1 MRRSLV
7 GTGMIL
13 LLSLVSIPPAEAQP
27 SAKRVVL
34 FTIPGVGWQ
43 EIAQAKVPV
52 FDELISRGAT
62 AGLVVRSATRGMAPV
77 RGYATLGAGRRAY
90 ARVDDVDG
98 HRLYRGDTELEN
110 GTAAEVAA
118 RRYGIKRA
126 GSFYQ
131 TELAVLT
138 ERFTGAD
145 FGAVLGS
152 FGEALHSDG
161 KKTAVVA
168 ATDQDTPTTTNG
180 MRRAVGLA
188 LADRAGMIDSGEVS
202 DLLVEDR
209 EAPFG
214 VRTDPRKFEDATKE
228 ALEDADVIAID
239 PGETLRADEYAE
251 FAEPSF
257 AEDQLVRAIERTDV
271 LLGRVVRNLAED
283 DLLIVLAPSG
293 PRMQETD
300 SLTPIVAAGGGLER
314 GWLTSPL
321 TRRDGLVLL
330 TDVAS
335 TALHALDVPVPD
347 EVSDSALTVVPANNA
362 DATQRFVNADREA
375 VFREDFVTVAT
386 VSVIALMFGLLGATF
401 GLFMSGSR
409 HARTAVS
416 VLGLAVLAVP
426 PSTVFIR
433 MFGAW
438 RFGAI
443 GATFLL
449 FGIVA
454 VLTAATLRL
463 RRRTIG
469 GLVLLL
475 LGLALAVVDLTMGAP
490 WQLNGAF
497 GYSPLQAGRFY
508 GNGNLGY
515 AVFFTTAIVG
525 LCGLAD
531 IQGRRRAPLWLGF
544 GLGIVLLMEGLPQ
557 FGADFG
563 GVLAGVPAVCVVW
576 LIARDKQLKVRT
588 ILGIGIAGVVGA
600 AAMVGID
607 LLRPEASRTHLG
619 RFAAEAL
626 NDPGGAWLTVQRKI
640 DANVNLVFDTRW
652 TWIVPTA
659 IVLLLLLFWRG
670 RGLLGGAM
678 SNRRLLLAAIW
689 GSLTAGIVGM
699 FVNDSGIAI
708 PAMVLVLTVP
718 YFALVGLDQV
728 ESIERTPK
736 PG

>member
-1 MRRSLV
+1 MRR
-7 GTGMIL
+7 TL
-13 LLSLVSIPPAEAQP
+13 LFAGALFFVFFASIPAAAAEV

-34 FTIPGVGWQ
+34 FALPGVGWQ
-43 EIAQAKVPV
+43 DIEDADVPV
-52 FDELISRGAT
+52 LDDLISRGAT

-90 ARVDDVDG
+90 ASVDDLDG

-110 GTAAEVAA
+110 GTAAQVAA
-118 RRYGIKRA
+118 RRYGIKRD
-126 GSFYQ
+126 GSLYQ

-138 ERFTGAD
+138 ERFIGAD

-152 FGEALHSDG
+152 FGEALHSAG
-161 KKTAVVA
+161 KKTAIVA
-168 ATDQDTPTTTNG
+168 AADLDAPTTPDG

-188 LADRAGMIDSGEVS
+188 LTDRAGMIDSGEVS
-202 DLLVEDR
+202 DLLVEDP

-214 VRTDPRKFEDATKE
+214 VRTDPRRFEEATKE
-228 ALEDADVIAID
+228 VLEEADVVAID
-239 PGETLRADEYAE
+239 PGETLRADEYARS
-251 FAEPSF
+251 AEPNL
-257 AEDQLVRAIERTDV
+257 AEDQLIRAIERTDV
-271 LLGRVVRNLAED
+271 LLGRVERNLDED

-293 PRMQETD
+293 PRMQKID
-300 SLTPIVAAGGGLER
+300 SLTPIVAVGSGIER

-335 TALHALDVPVPD
+335 TALHALDIPVPD
-347 EVSDSALTVVPANNA
+347 DVSDSALTVVPASNV
-362 DATQRFVNADREA
+362 DATHRFANADREA
-375 VFREDFVTVAT
+375 AFREDFVTVAT

-426 PSTVFIR
+426 PAAVFLRI
-433 MFGAW
+433 FGAW
-438 RFGAI
+438 RLGAI
-443 GATFLL
+443 GATFVF
-449 FGIVA
+449 FGIVL
-454 VLTAATLRL
+454 VLTAVALRFK
-463 RRRTIG
+463 RKTVG

-475 LGLALAVVDLTMGAP
+475 LGLALAAGDLALGAP

-515 AVFFTTAIVG
+515 AVFFTTAIIG

-531 IQGRRRAPLWLGF
+531 IQGRRRAPAWLGG
-544 GLGIVLLMEGLPQ
+544 GLVVVLLMEGLPQ

-563 GVLAGVPAVCVVW
+563 GVLAGVPAACVVW
-576 LIARDKQLKVRT
+576 LIARDKQVKVRT
-588 ILGIGIAGVVGA
+588 ILGVVIAGAVAA

-607 LLRPEASRTHLG
+607 LLRPAASRTHLG

-678 SNRRLLLAAIW
+678 SNRPLLLAAIW
-689 GSLTAGIVGM
+689 GSLTAGILGM
-699 FVNDSGIAI
+699 VVNDSGIAI

-728 ESIERTPK
+728 ESIERAPK
-736 PG
+736 P